1 MFSMGTTKDDKID
14 KDRIPFEG
22 LKESELKEI
31 EKELA
36 AVLTPEN

>member
-1 MFSMGTTKDDKID
+1 MGTTNDDSID
-14 KDRIPFEG
+14 KDRIPLEG
-22 LKESELKEI
+22 LKESELKEM